1 MSGYVAK
8 GPQPS
13 DGTVQPLPLW
23 QQLGYLVLGVG
34 VLALAFSTAG
44 AFDTDELG
52 LAHRLMLWTLVGL
65 LMLTQPW
72 LIEYGLSRLVP
83 RTRLWRWG
91 SLVLAVLVCNLA
103 LTLELHALKSTPLLP
118 KAKDPL
124 LDFYVFL
131 APIVMPVALLV
142 LLLKR
147 GFAGRVVLAPPE
159 DGAPGLLVSP
169 GLSDLQT
176 GWNVP
181 DVLFVRAEDHYLE
194 IRTIGSRY
202 YVRGR
207 MSDALQLLNG
217 QAGEQVHR
225 SWWVAD
231 RAVAQARRHARD
243 VKLDLT
249 SGETVPVSRSRIEA
263 VRARGW
269 LARQPLTTSC
279 ME

>member
-1 MSGYVAK
+1 MSYDVVKRRQGRGASLHAAAIAACAV
-8 GPQPS
+8 
-13 DGTVQPLPLW
+13 
-23 QQLGYLVLGVG
+23 VLS
-34 VLALAFSTAG
+34 FSG
-44 AFDTDELG
+44 AYDTDELT
-52 LAHRLMLWTLVGL
+52 LAHRLLLFTIIAGL
-65 LMLTQPW
+65 LIAQASLFDS
-72 LIEYGLSRLVP
+72 IFRRLV
-83 RTRLWRWG
+83 RGEGAIALIRAAMTIG
-91 SLVLAVLVCNLA
+91 
-103 LTLELHALKSTPLLP
+103 LTLLAMTLEVHALKFTPLLP
-118 KAKDPL
+118 KAEDPL

-176 GWNVP
+176 GWKAP